1 MRCRSFSD
9 TGIKKESFLEKNFYR
24 YFIHIPFSFSQNSI
38 NILLKGT
45 VKGDFHMA
53 KKFGKFLMTTA
64 ALGAL
69 AASAYYFF
77 WKKDAETDDDFDA
90 EDDFDEFDDDLDE
103 EDSSKAEADRKYVD
117 LDLTK
122 AAENVTEKAEETA
135 EAFKEGLNAAK
146 AEATDKIVGAAEQAG
161 KAAGEAAA
169 KVEEFFDDEK

>member
-1 MRCRSFSD
+1 
-9 TGIKKESFLEKNFYR
+9 
-24 YFIHIPFSFSQNSI
+24 
-38 NILLKGT
+38 
-45 VKGDFHMA
+45 MA

-69 AASAYYFF
+69 AAGAYYFL
-77 WKKDAETDDDFDA
+77 WKKDAETDDDFD
-90 EDDFDEFDDDLDE
+90 EDDDLDDFDEDLDE

-122 AAENVTEKAEETA
+122 AAETAAQKAEEGA

-146 AEATDKIVGAAEQAG
+146 AETSDKIVGAAEQVE

-169 KVEEFFDDEK
+169 KVEEFFDDEDNSMDAI